1 MDDTLNINVT
11 TTPIDI
17 DTFSLKNDLRLSRDC
32 AYKTLLKKIPHQFGQ
47 S

>member
-17 DTFSLKNDLRLSRDC
+17 DTFALKNDLRLSRD
-32 AYKTLLKKIPHQFGQ
+32 
-47 S
+47 